1 MLQNNWVSEKLILE
15 HQRHLMEKADRV
27 RQAQR
32 LQEAT
37 PVRRHRSLLAKLR
50 AEMHNR

>member
-15 HQRHLMEKADRV
+15 HQRQLMEKADRM
-27 RQAQR
+27 RQAQD
-32 LQEAT
+32 AKAAP

-50 AEMHNR
+50 AEMHNL